1 MTIQAPPNPSYNF
14 LAHPPTPR
22 TQPSELRPPT
32 PTARTTSRRHSS
44 TSTITAISA
53 WVAGVLPGPP
63 PPATPTAPS
72 AFSRRPSLLDSPHS
86 THQHSSSFTL
96 VPETAVP
103 YKKVHDPDLRA
114 PSYAYTVVP
123 LPIPPSTPVA
133 SPRSSSPN
141 NKGGDSGSDGMKFS
155 RFTLMRQ
162 PKDSVP
168 TTRSRSPTPSKK
180 KGLMRFLRP
189 RSRFRST
196 NTQHPQAS
204 PPHSSVHARKAP
216 PLPSPS
222 SPTTIAFRIAHQ
234 KRALYAQCGA
244 LPLPLDSEIAIMQF
258 VDGGS
263 RTDAAARLGGT
274 YKDAAGVI
282 YTDEEEAGECLPLL
296 LVAEGGLDDTSPPS
310 ALPSARTGGSDGFA
324 FPSAPPSP
332 LRARNILP
340 APAPH
345 SPSQVPAASSPR
357 ALLSIPARG
366 GGACAPGYLHTAPPM
381 LPPPFGDISSK
392 DQLTS
397 HVEAM
402 ASCRKQRRR
411 PAPLA
416 LHVPTH
422 IIGFEDSFMPTVI
435 IEAPSLAAREA
446 LVTS

>member
-1 MTIQAPPNPSYNF
+1 MTTQVFSNPSYDF

-22 TQPSELRPPT
+22 TQPSELHPPT
-32 PTARTTSRRHSS
+32 PTARTISRRGSS
-44 TSTITAISA
+44 TSTITAIST

-72 AFSRRPSLLDSPHS
+72 TFPRRPSLVGAPHS
-86 THQHSSSFTL
+86 AHRHSSSFTL
-96 VPETAVP
+96 FTETTAP
-103 YKKVHDPDLRA
+103 YKKVHDSDLRA

-123 LPIPPSTPVA
+123 LPIPPSTSAVP
-133 SPRSSSPN
+133 PRSSSPN
-141 NKGGDSGSDGMKFS
+141 NKGGDSSSDGMKLS
-155 RFTLMRQ
+155 RFTLMRP
-162 PKDSVP
+162 PKGSVP
-168 TTRSRSPTPSKK
+168 TTRSRSPTPPKK

-189 RSRFRST
+189 RSRLRSM
-196 NTQHPQAS
+196 NTQPSQAS
-204 PPHSSVHARKAP
+204 PPLSSVHARKAP

-263 RTDAAARLGGT
+263 RTDAAARLGST

-296 LVAEGGLDDTSPPS
+296 LVTEDGLDDTSPPS
-310 ALPSARTGGSDGFA
+310 ALPSARSGGSDGFA

-332 LRARNILP
+332 LPTRNVLFAPTPRSP
-340 APAPH
+340 A
-345 SPSQVPAASSPR
+345 QVPAASSPR

-366 GGACAPGYLHTAPPM
+366 GGACAPGYLHTAPPL
-381 LPPPFGDISSK
+381 LPPPFSDINSK
-392 DQLTS
+392 DHFAP
-397 HVEAM
+397 HVEMM

-416 LHVPTH
+416 LHVTTH
-422 IIGFEDSFMPTVI
+422 TMGFEDSFAPTVI
-435 IEAPSLAAREA
+435 IEAQSPAVREV
-446 LVTS
+446 LVAS

>member
-1 MTIQAPPNPSYNF
+1 MTIQASPNPSYDF
-14 LAHPPTPR
+14 LSHPPTPR
-22 TQPSELRPPT
+22 IQPSELRPPT
-32 PTARTTSRRHSS
+32 PTTRTISRPGSS

-72 AFSRRPSLLDSPHS
+72 TFSPRPSLLGAPHS
-86 THQHSSSFTL
+86 AHQHSTPFTL
-96 VPETAVP
+96 FPETAAP
-103 YKKVHDPDLRA
+103 YMKAHDPDLRA
-114 PSYAYTVVP
+114 HSYTYTVVP
-123 LPIPPSTPVA
+123 LSLPPSTSVTP
-133 SPRSSSPN
+133 PRSSSPN
-141 NKGGDSGSDGMKFS
+141 NRRGDSGSDEMKRS

-162 PKDSVP
+162 PKGSIP
-168 TTRSRSPTPSKK
+168 ETPSRSPTPSRK

-196 NTQHPQAS
+196 NTQPPS
-204 PPHSSVHARKAP
+204 PPLPSTHARKAP

-234 KRALYAQCGA
+234 KRALYAKCGA

-274 YKDAAGVI
+274 FKDAAGVI

-296 LVAEGGLDDTSPPS
+296 LVAEGGLDGTSPFS
-310 ALPSARTGGSDGFA
+310 VLPSARSGGSDGFT
-324 FPSAPPSP
+324 FPAEPPSP
-332 LRARNILP
+332 LFARNTLP
-340 APAPH
+340 APVPH
-345 SPSQVPAASSPR
+345 SPAQVPVASSPR

-366 GGACAPGYLHTAPPM
+366 GGACAPGYLHAAPPL

-392 DQLTS
+392 DQFTP
-397 HVEAM
+397 HVESM
-402 ASCRKQRRR
+402 ASGRKQRRR

-416 LHVPTH
+416 LHVPAHTM
-422 IIGFEDSFMPTVI
+422 GFEDSFMPTVI
-435 IEAPSLAAREA
+435 EAPSLSAREA
-446 LVTS
+446 LVAS